1 MKKLLLSILVLISL
15 NISAQELNKRDSAL
29 ILKNCR
35 TIITEYATQLN
46 LIGSKD
52 ETDESKYYYT
62 EALYKLFGSQ
72 NTIVFNDLDP
82 TGKTSKELTIEDYRD
97 KITLWYSAIGLNT
110 VIEEKNIVLHKVE
123 TTADGKT
130 FMRLFVSKQVKTI
143 VVLIAMVI
151 YR

>member
-72 NTIVFNDLDP
+72 NTTNLAFSKGVF
-82 TGKTSKELTIEDYRD
+82 
-97 KITLWYSAIGLNT
+97 ANT
-110 VIEEKNIVLHKVE
+110 P
-123 TTADGKT
+123 
-130 FMRLFVSKQVKTI
+130 
-143 VVLIAMVI
+143 
-151 YR
+151 

>member
-82 TGKTSKELTIEDYRD
+82 TG
-97 KITLWYSAIGLNT
+97 YSAIGLNT